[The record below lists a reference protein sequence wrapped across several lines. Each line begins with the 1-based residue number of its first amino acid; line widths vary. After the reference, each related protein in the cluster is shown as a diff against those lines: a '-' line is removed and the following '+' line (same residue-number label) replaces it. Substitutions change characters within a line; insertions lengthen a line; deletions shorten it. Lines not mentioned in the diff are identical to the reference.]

1 MLYDQNLEN
10 SQLREHAKELLEEYK
25 KVEKKSKLHEVRL
38 NKNTVVYCK
47 NKDQIEKYK
56 RKEKESI
63 VCRTEN

>member
-1 MLYDQNLEN
+1 M
-10 SQLREHAKELLEEYK
+10 RECARALLEEYK
-25 KVEKKSKLHEVRL
+25 KIEKKSKLHEVRL

>member
-25 KVEKKSKLHEVRL
+25 KVEKKSKLHKVRL
-38 NKNTVVYCK
+38 NKNKVVYCK

>member
-1 MLYDQNLEN
+1 MLYDQNLEYA
-10 SQLREHAKELLEEYK
+10 QMREHAHELLEEYK
-25 KVEKKSKLHEVRL
+25 KIEKKSKLHEVRL

-47 NKDQIEKYK
+47 NKDQIEKYQ

>member
-56 RKEKESI
+56 RKEKETI

>member
-25 KVEKKSKLHEVRL
+25 KVEKRSKLHEVRL

-47 NKDQIEKYK
+47 NKDQIEKYQ
-56 RKEKESI
+56 RKEKETI

>member
-1 MLYDQNLEN
+1 MLYDQNPGN

-56 RKEKESI
+56 RKEKETI